1 MKNFSILIAN
11 YNNGQFFRACY
22 ESIIAQ
28 TFTNWE
34 VIIVDDCS
42 TDDSVIL
49 IKDIIQSDSRFKL
62 YENETNKGCGFTKRK
77 CVEYAGGDLCGFL
90 DPDDALSPAA
100 LEKSVAAYE
109 NLPGIVAT
117 YSQMTM
123 CNENLVPLK
132 MFSNIKKIYNDRYFF
147 NCPIQISHFFTFRKE
162 TYVKTEGI
170 NPRLKSAVD
179 QDLYLKILE
188 QGDPAFI
195 KENLYLYRLHAKGIS
210 QFTSKE
216 SARNHFAEVIY
227 AAMKRRGLTTINAMQ
242 IPETYTNANEI
253 FELLN
258 YQTQPLYR
266 LKNKVKLLLK

>member
-42 TDDSVIL
+42 TDNSVVL
-49 IKDIIQSDSRFKL
+49 IKGIIQSDSRFKL

-77 CVEYAGGDLCGFL
+77 CVEYAGGKLCGFL
-90 DPDDALSPAA
+90 DPDDALSPIA

-109 NLPGIVAT
+109 NKPEIVAT

-123 CNENLVPLK
+123 CNENLVPIK
-132 MFSNIKKIYNDRYFF
+132 VFSSIKKVYNDRYFF

-162 TYVKTEGI
+162 TYLKTEGI
-170 NPRLKSAVD
+170 NYHLKSAVD

-188 QGDPAFI
+188 HGDPAFI

-216 SARNHFAEVIY
+216 SARNRFAEVIY
-227 AAMKRRGLTTINAMQ
+227 AAMKRRELKTINAMQ
-242 IPETYTNANEI
+242 IPDAYTDADEI
-253 FELLN
+253 FGLLN

-266 LKNKVKLLLK
+266 LKNKVRLLLK

>member
-42 TDDSVIL
+42 TDDSVAL

-77 CVEYAGGDLCGFL
+77 CVDYAEGELCGFL
-90 DPDDALSPAA
+90 DPDDALSPIA

-109 NLPGIVAT
+109 NKPEIVAT

-123 CNENLVPLK
+123 CNENLVPIK
-132 MFSNIKKIYNDRYFF
+132 VFSSIKKVCNDRYFF

-162 TYVKTEGI
+162 TYLETEGI
-170 NPRLKSAVD
+170 NYNLKSAVD

-188 QGDPAFI
+188 HGDPAFI

-216 SARNHFAEVIY
+216 SARNCFAEVIY
-227 AAMKRRGLTTINAMQ
+227 AAMKRRGLKTINAMQ
-242 IPETYTNANEI
+242 IPEAYTNADEI
-253 FELLN
+253 FGLLN

-266 LKNKVKLLLK
+266 LKNKVRLLLK